1 MAADGSIIID
11 TEISDKKAQAE
22 LDRLK
27 KKIRSLNDQIYLK
40 KQAQMPLVEQAEQLT
55 VQLDAAKKKLNQLQ
69 QRFAT
74 ANAAVA
80 RQKEVVKDLRTERKP
95 LALNAAMTELNRLQN
110 AAAAANKAVAEQK
123 GTVKGLQAEYNGVQS
138 RVESYQRSIDETTAK
153 LNLNK
158 EQAGALERQLASGS
172 AAGRAMAQ
180 SMEDA
185 QKGANK
191 FRKRINSVVR
201 SALVFT
207 VISQALSKLR
217 TWLGETVMANKEASA
232 AVAKLKGALLTLAQ
246 PLLNVVIPAFTT
258 FVNLLTRVVNAIST
272 VVSAA
277 FGTTAAESAK
287 AAQALEN
294 QKNAMSGVG
303 KAAKNAGKSLASFD
317 EINKLGEEGSGSSG
331 GSSSGISADF
341 TGVVES
347 SINDIYNVLM
357 GAAAMLV
364 LGAILVFTGASVN
377 TGLFLMGAGALILFG
392 AVKEN
397 WDAMD
402 SPVKTALTKILALMG
417 TFTLVLGLI
426 LALSGLNIPL
436 GISLI
441 AIGAAELF
449 SDIGMNW
456 DALKTLLQGE
466 LGGVVAFVGVTLI
479 VIGILLLS
487 NHMTIPLG
495 ISLVAAGAAAV
506 FTVGALNWESIKTF
520 LREHIDT
527 ILVFAGIT
535 LLVIGVIVAL
545 FAPGGMAL
553 GIALMAAGAVALG
566 IKAGMDWNSFT
577 KTVDGQMSKLSKILI
592 GVGSALLALGVAL
605 CFAGQIPVGIA
616 LMVAGG
622 TAIYGAIA
630 PDWDK
635 LSGPL
640 INKIKSVITWVT
652 NLREKVLN
660 AITALK
666 DMFKVGSSENQKMIM
681 RNTPGLSTQTM
692 RSSAPPLKMA
702 DVPHLATGAV
712 IPPNRQFMAVLG
724 DQKTGTNIETPESL
738 LREIY
743 RNETSGNTQLLQ
755 QILDA
760 LLSGQVMMVNNQ
772 VLAKVVRTATANA
785 ARSSGT
791 SAIPV

>member
-40 KQAQMPLVEQAEQLT
+40 KEAQMPLVEQSKQLA
-55 VQLDAAKKKLNQLQ
+55 VDLDVAKAKLYQ
-69 QRFAT
+69 
-74 ANAAVA
+74 
-80 RQKEVVKDLRTERKP
+80 
-95 LALNAAMTELNRLQN
+95 LQN
-110 AAAAANKAVAEQK
+110 AADAPNTAIVEQK
-123 GTVKGLQAEYNGVQS
+123 ENVRALQTEYNGVMN
-138 RVESYQRSIDETTAK
+138 RVESYQRSIDDAAGK
-153 LNLNK
+153 LNLSK
-158 EQAGALERQLASGS
+158 EQAGELERRLASGS

-191 FRKRINSVVR
+191 FRKRIGSVVR

-207 VISQALSKLR
+207 VITQALSKLR

-258 FVNLLTRVVNAIST
+258 FVNLLTRVVNAISS

-294 QKNAMSGVG
+294 QKNSMSGVG
-303 KAAKNAGKSLASFD
+303 KAAKGTSKSLASFD
-317 EINKLGEEGSGSSG
+317 EINKLGEEGSGSAG

-364 LGAILVFTGASVN
+364 LGAILTFTGVN
-377 TGLFLMGAGALILFG
+377 IPAGLFLMGAGALILFG

-397 WDAMD
+397 WNAMD

-466 LGGVVAFVGVTLI
+466 LGGVVAFVGFGLI
-479 VIGILLLS
+479 AIGLMLALS
-487 NHMTIPLG
+487 GTAIPLG
-495 ISLVAAGAAAV
+495 ITLIAAGAAAV
-506 FTVGALNWESIKTF
+506 FTVGALNWDSIKTF
-520 LREHIDT
+520 LREHIDK

-535 LLVIGVIVAL
+535 LLVIGIILAL
-545 FAPGGMAL
+545 SGLNIPL

-566 IKAGMDWNSFT
+566 VKAGLDWNSLT
-577 KTVDGQMSKLSKILI
+577 KTVDGKMSKLSAILV
-592 GVGSALLALGVAL
+592 GVGTALIVLGIVL
-605 CFAGQIPVGIA
+605 CFAGLIPIGLA
-616 LMVAGG
+616 LMAAGG
-622 TAIYGAIA
+622 LAIYGAIA
-630 PDWDK
+630 PNWDK

-692 RSSAPPLKMA
+692 RSNAPALKMA

-724 DQKTGTNIETPESL
+724 DQKSGTNIETPESL

-743 RNETSGNTQLLQ
+743 RNETGGNTQLLQ